1 MSILTQEELK
11 KRKEEARDHEI
22 RQNVKS
28 HCMKIQD
35 GIRNNGSMSGN
46 RAIWELFQNAGDLS
60 DCADIKITLT
70 NDSFVFAHKGKPFT
84 FDSLCSLVKQISS
97 QEKENDDTV
106 GQYGTGFLTTHTFS
120 KKITVKGSMQ
130 ISKSPDVYVDIDDF
144 TINREHFYDLQLFI
158 DDMTAQ
164 IKAVEKLMDR
174 EQKSVCREWTE
185 LNYALTPE
193 TYIKAKTAIDEAIKL
208 MPYVLTFN
216 DNIGSCK
223 IDDISR
229 NISIKFTKEPHRTS
243 SVDLH
248 CTRIHKYQE
257 GLEHL
262 SDCYYLELHEGKSRI
277 ILPLKTE
284 TDVYDLKD
292 TPRLFVHFPLI
303 GDNHFGVNFLF
314 HSHLFTPNEP
324 RNNIIVPSDKEDEQ
338 EIAVSNRK
346 ILGEMTKYLWHYLEC
361 HVESWSGTIDMA
373 SLHIEDH
380 SNGEETEQYYKD
392 LKESW
397 AVEFSKLKL
406 IDVDGIRYTME
417 DSPHPVV
424 LSLELEQFIS
434 DDQEHNYLSTIY
446 PYAKACNCLVPR
458 ERDLIK
464 WSQII
469 AEWDESKEDR
479 FLSFERI
486 VRQVSTAQGNHL
498 HDILQMIVDAGHTEF
513 FGKYALLPNRE
524 SQLMRREDLR
534 NAKNVSKELY
544 ELVKRLNPTIC
555 MKMVDKSYADIVE
568 LTPYT
573 RQDLRGE
580 LNSFVKDKEAEC
592 WRCPQRAKP
601 YDGEFERA
609 LIDLCSTYTSANGNS
624 KRNKLM
630 PIICR
635 FEGIGYCER
644 LIPAAE
650 DDAKDFDLYR
660 QIFLSLVENEMM
672 KVAMKDADWVEGHWK
687 LLISFVDYARGDDY
701 KGFCTRYAIYPN
713 MTKTLCLPT
722 ELKKEN
728 NVGKDLFNLYETVI
742 GCDLREKC
750 VAKEFE
756 SFFEDYYKSEYQ
768 YTSANIANEIQSKLS
783 AYSYQDPIV
792 LDIIDK
798 TESEGAVGTEWQL
811 LFKDIYAQRQSIR
824 YKLGTDEERKAINR
838 MMKQKNP
845 LLLQRMADVA
855 ERNDANQVIE
865 KLNETISEMER
876 EAYLKKLGDFVER
889 HIQRFLT
896 EELKPYGIEVLNEQG
911 GQDLVISKSDFNLDY
926 FVEIKS
932 RWENRAAA
940 IMSSTQFKK
949 AVANADRY
957 SLIST
962 QMWNFDRQRIENEEQ
977 VGLNEFLPL
986 IRVCN
991 NIGELEAELHKRI
1004 ESAFIYDEGKIHAE
1018 GNYEVHVPQSVCEHS
1033 FNDLI
1038 VKIKNFFS

>member
-185 LNYALTPE
+185 LSYALTPE

-229 NISIKFTKEPHRTS
+229 NISIKFTKEPHGTS

-262 SDCYYLELHEGKSRI
+262 SDCYYLELHDGKSRI

-303 GDNHFGVNFLF
+303 GENYFDVNFLF

-324 RNNIIVPSDKEDEQ
+324 RDNIIVPSDKEDECI
-338 EIAVSNRK
+338 IAEGNKKV
-346 ILGEMTKYLWHYLEC
+346 LEEMTTYLWTYLERE
-361 HVESWSGTIDMA
+361 VESWHGTISMS
-373 SLHIEDH
+373 SLRIEDH
-380 SNGEETEQYYKD
+380 SHGLETQNYYDK
-392 LKESW
+392 LKEAW
-397 AVEFSKLKL
+397 VVEFSKLKL
-406 IDVDGIRYTME
+406 IDIDGTRYSMDMTQ
-417 DSPHPVV
+417 HPFV
-424 LSLELEQFIS
+424 LSPELENFIS
-434 DDQEHNYLSTIY
+434 DDKEHSYLSIIY
-446 PYAKACNCLVPR
+446 PYAKECNNLIPC
-458 ERDLIK
+458 ENDLIG
-464 WSQII
+464 WSQIV
-469 AEWDESKEDR
+469 AEWDDTREDR
-479 FLSFERI
+479 FLSFEKI
-486 VRQVSTAQGNHL
+486 VKQVSIVQGRHL
-498 HDILQMIVDAGHTEF
+498 HDILQMIVDAGKMDF

-524 SQLMRREDLR
+524 KKLMIREELR
-534 NAKNVSKELY
+534 DAKSVSTELY
-544 ELVKRLNPTIC
+544 ELVKNINPVIC
-555 MKMVDKSYADIVE
+555 TKMVDEEYANIVD
-568 LTPYT
+568 LPKYS
-573 RQDLRGE
+573 RQNLRDE
-580 LNSFVKDKEAEC
+580 LNSFVKDKETEC
-592 WRCPQRAKP
+592 WKCPQGAKP

-609 LIDLCSTYTSANGNS
+609 IINLCSTFTTLNGTS

-635 FEGIGYCER
+635 FENITYCER
-644 LIPAAE
+644 QIPAAE
-650 DDAKDFDLYR
+650 EDYKDLDLYR

-672 KVAMKDADWVEGHWK
+672 KISRRDTSWVEENWRDLK
-687 LLISFVDYARGDDY
+687 DFVDYARGDDY
-701 KGFCTRYAIYPN
+701 KNFNTRYAIYPN
-713 MTKTLCLPT
+713 MTKTLCLPG

-728 NVGKDLFNLYETVI
+728 NVGKDLFDIYEKVIGFNLY
-742 GCDLREKC
+742 EKC
-750 VAKEFE
+750 VANDFE
-756 SFFEDYYKSEYQ
+756 NFFENYSQSEYQ
-768 YTSANIANEIQSKLS
+768 YTRHNIANEIQSKLS
-783 AYSYQDPIV
+783 ASNYQDPIV

-798 TESEGAVGTEWQL
+798 TEPEGAEWQN

-824 YKLGTDEERKAINR
+824 YKLGTEEERKAINR

-855 ERNDANQVIE
+855 ERDDADTVMT
-865 KLNETISEMER
+865 KLNETIDEMER
-876 EAYLKKLGDFVER
+876 EAYLKTLGDFVEG
-889 HIQRFLT
+889 HIEVFLR
-896 EELKPYGIEVLNEQG
+896 ESLKPYGIEVRNEQG
-911 GQDLVISKSDFNLDY
+911 GQDFVISKIGSEEKY
-926 FVEIKS
+926 FVEVKS
-932 RWENRAAA
+932 RWENKASA
-940 IMSSTQFKK
+940 IMSSAQFQK
-949 AVANADRY
+949 AIANADRY
-957 SLIST
+957 SLVST
-962 QMWNFDRQRIENEEQ
+962 QMWNFNRQRIENKEQ
-977 VGLNEFLPL
+977 VSLSEFLPL

-991 NIGELEAELHKRI
+991 NIGELEVELYERI
-1004 ESAFIYDEGKIHAE
+1004 ESAFIYEESKIHAE
-1018 GNYEVHVPQSVCEHS
+1018 GNYEVHVPQSVCIHS

-1038 VKIKNFFS
+1038 EKIKSFFS